1 MPKGGVMRST
11 NLMSRARLSIVLA
24 MLVVALFAIA
34 GAGNAYAAC
43 SQPFNCFAGDDGDQ
57 ATGPNSLTDWQ
68 DLAPLAPLTD
78 PAKGSDTKFSG
89 GAKETAPG
97 GWDFI
102 LGNNTPKTDLL
113 QGWTNFDGRYLDVSF
128 ERAKQTGDTFLAF
141 ELNHIGA
148 GPRISSAGIPIPHRS
163 TGDILFTY
171 DIATTNQVSFGMCTW
186 QGDENS
192 GDWMRLNGG
201 GPVGGSVKECTRL
214 DKTTSPAAEGNVNWN
229 QPIVNYLGT
238 GSIGSGKFGE
248 AAVDLGALSGNFLT
262 NACGP
267 NGWVWMHSRASRSVT
282 SQPKDVIG
290 GRPITSPTRGLTIHK
305 KVSLTGAPGT
315 FVDAD
320 ANNPLAATVGDTVTY
335 SMTLANTGTADLT
348 VDLTDALCD
357 ANTISGPGGRDG
369 PGDPLAAGESVTYTC
384 THLLTPNDANPLTNT
399 ACTTGTATLG
409 SASKTL
415 GLAPH

>member
-43 SQPFNCFAGDDGDQ
+43 SQPFDCFAGDDGDQ

-113 QGWTNFDGRYLDVSF
+113 QGWTAFDGRYLDVSF

-141 ELNHIGA
+141 ELNQIGA

-171 DIATTNQVSFGMCTW
+171 DIGTTNQVSFGMCTW
-186 QGDENS
+186 QGDSPDDSAS
-192 GDWMRLNGG
+192 GDWMWLDGHTV
-201 GPVGGSVKECTRL
+201 VGGSVKECTPL
-214 DKTTSPAAEGNVNWN
+214 DPNTNPAAEGNVNWN
-229 QPIVNYLGT
+229 NAINPNYLDDFK
-238 GSIGSGKFGE
+238 SIGAGQFGE
-248 AAVDLGALSGNFLT
+248 AAVDFGTTQVGKDFLQGAIT
-262 NACGP
+262 NACAP
-267 NGWVWMHSRASRSVT
+267 NGWLWMHSRASRSVV
-282 SQPKDVIG
+282 SQPKDILSG
-290 GRPITSPTRGLTIHK
+290 GALNSPSCSFSIDK
-305 KVSLTGAPGT
+305 KV
-315 FVDAD
+315 
-320 ANNPLAATVGDTVTY
+320 
-335 SMTLANTGTADLT
+335 
-348 VDLTDALCD
+348 AL
-357 ANTISGPGGRDG
+357 S
-369 PGDPLAAGESVTYTC
+369 S
-384 THLLTPNDANPLTNT
+384 
-399 ACTTGTATLG
+399 
-409 SASKTL
+409 
-415 GLAPH
+415 